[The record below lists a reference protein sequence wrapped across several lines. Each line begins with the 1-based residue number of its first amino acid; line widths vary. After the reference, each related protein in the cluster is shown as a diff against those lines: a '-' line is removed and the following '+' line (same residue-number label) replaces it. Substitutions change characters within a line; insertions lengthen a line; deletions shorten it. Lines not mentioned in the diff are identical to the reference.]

1 MSISKIDIDK
11 WKRQVKNKRSTLF
24 KNMRKEKSTIID
36 FNKPREL
43 REILDWIHPTCRY
56 EKQVRE

>member
-43 REILDWIHPTCRY
+43 REILRLYWKH
-56 EKQVRE
+56 E